1 VVCVLDHNLSHR
13 CHVQAWHAIQAMS
26 AKTHGTE
33 WSPLTLTEP
42 PLSPLILLIGIFY
55 ASLPNIRAQP
65 RG

>member
-33 WSPLTLTEP
+33 WDVASDVNGASPEP
-42 PLSPLILLIGIFY
+42 LDPAHWHLLCVS
-55 ASLPNIRAQP
+55 A
-65 RG
+65 